1 MKKNKVTKEKFNM
14 EENSGEDSKQAKV
27 IYLIEQFERFAA
39 LILVIIVS
47 LIVAVS
53 VYRVSSTVINALLVG
68 EEDPLSYVFFQKT
81 FGQIMTVLIAI
92 EFNHTIIQIA
102 RRIENAIQI
111 KIVLLVAMLALSR
124 KFIILDLA
132 KVTPPQMYALAAI
145 MVSLGVVYWL
155 VLDKKSNR

>member
-1 MKKNKVTKEKFNM
+1 MKKPKITKEKIDMQDNA
-14 EENSGEDSKQAKV
+14 GEYSIHGKA

-39 LILVIIVS
+39 FLLVIIVS

-53 VYRVSSTVINALLVG
+53 VYRVSSTVINGLIVG

-124 KFIILDLA
+124 KIIILDLA

-145 MVSLGVVYWL
+145 MLSLGMVYWL

>member
-1 MKKNKVTKEKFNM
+1 M
-14 EENSGEDSKQAKV
+14 EENSGEDSKQAKA
-27 IYLIEQFERFAA
+27 IYLIEEFERFAA
-39 LILVIIVS
+39 FILVIIVS

-53 VYRVSSTVINALLVG
+53 VYRVSSTVINALFVG

-145 MVSLGVVYWL
+145 MISLGLVYWL
-155 VLDKKSNR
+155 VLDKKK